1 MADAD
6 TDDALDL
13 VLLAL
18 ALFPLR
24 LFEDCTDCGTGDLVF
39 RGDDGLL
46 LKLRF
51 LVDFGIDM
59 DVDDV
64 DIFNFV
70 VDVGTDDD
78 RDDDDTDAD
87 AGACACAACG
97 SGTGDRAFTL
107 IFGFAR

>member
-1 MADAD
+1 MADA
-6 TDDALDL
+6 DDALDL

-51 LVDFGIDM
+51 LADFGIDM

-78 RDDDDTDAD
+78 RDDDDADAD
-87 AGACACAACG
+87 AGACAACG
-97 SGTGDRAFTL
+97 SGTGERAFTL
-107 IFGFAR
+107 IFGFTR